1 MFKMAASALPL
12 YTMAFSRSSSLV
24 LACGMA
30 LVLSACVVPP
40 ATPPVPRP
48 VVSGADLVGTEWVA
62 VQIAGVE
69 KVVEPAPR
77 LRWTAA
83 EQVAGSG
90 GCNAFFG
97 RAVVQQGALLI
108 GPLGATG
115 RMCLT
120 LPEGGQEDR
129 FFKALESARVLR
141 QNTGELWLED
151 AAGRR
156 LLLLTTK
163 P

>member
-1 MFKMAASALPL
+1 MFAFALPL
-12 YTMAFSRSSSLV
+12 YTMAFSRSFFLV

-30 LVLSACVVPP
+30 LVLSACVL
-40 ATPPVPRP
+40 PPVTPAMPRP

-62 VQIAGVE
+62 VQIAGVDT
-69 KVVEPAPR
+69 VAEPAPR
-77 LRWTAA
+77 LRWTGA

-115 RMCLT
+115 RMCLS

-129 FFKALESARVLR
+129 FFKALESARGLR
-141 QNTGELWLED
+141 QNAGELWLED
-151 AAGRR
+151 GVGRR
-156 LLLLTTK
+156 LLLLVAK